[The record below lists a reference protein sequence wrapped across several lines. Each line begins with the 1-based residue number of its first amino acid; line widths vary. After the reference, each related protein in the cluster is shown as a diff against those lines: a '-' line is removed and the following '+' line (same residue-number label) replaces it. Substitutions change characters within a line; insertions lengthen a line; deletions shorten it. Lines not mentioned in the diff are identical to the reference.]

1 MTFIPAHLLVG
12 SIDAPNL
19 AFVLHGILGSAQN
32 LQGFVRKLHAARS
45 DWGFV
50 LSDVRGHAGSMNAP
64 EPHSL
69 QACAGD
75 LEQLAAQLGRRP
87 RALIGHSFGG
97 KVCLQYAQHSAEGLE
112 QLWLL
117 DTSPGLVQLDEN
129 SEVGKVMA
137 AAVSVAQPITQRS
150 EVARAMRE
158 RGLPDKIASWM
169 TTNLR
174 RVGEHYEWAVNF
186 DIARTLLA
194 DYAASDFW
202 PFLEAE
208 KTSGLESHW
217 IVGEHSDRISPA
229 QRERGAAL
237 PVSAKVHV
245 HVLPGAGHWVHV
257 DNPQGLV
264 DLMGL
269 HLPR

>member
-1 MTFIPAHLLVG
+1 VTFIPAHVFVG

-32 LQGFVRKLHAARS
+32 LQGFVRKLHAVRS

-50 LSDVRGHAGSMNAP
+50 LIDVRGHAGSLNAP
-64 EPHSL
+64 GPHSL
-69 QACAGD
+69 QACASD
-75 LEQLAAQLGRRP
+75 LEHLVDHLGRKP

-97 KVCLQYAQHSAEGLE
+97 KVCLQHAQQSGEGLE

-117 DTSPGLVQLDEN
+117 DTSPGPVQLDEN

-137 AAVSVAQPITQRS
+137 AAVSVPQPITQRS

-174 RVGEHYEWAVNF
+174 RVGDHYEWALNF
-186 DIARTLLA
+186 DTARQLLA
-194 DYAASDFW
+194 DYATLDFW
-202 PFLEAE
+202 PFLQAE
-208 KTSGLESHW
+208 KGSGLESHW
-217 IVGEHSDRISPA
+217 VVGEHSDRIGAA
-229 QRERGAAL
+229 QRARGEAL
-237 PVSAKVHV
+237 PASANFHV
-245 HVLPGAGHWVHV
+245 HLLPHAGHWVHV

-264 DLMGL
+264 ALMGR
-269 HLPR
+269 HLLP